1 VYSLVVTVFQ
11 MDHVSGLVATFPAS
25 QGFLNA
31 IAFFVTNKRVRVRW
45 LRAFGFRTYKYV

>member
-1 VYSLVVTVFQ
+1 VCSFVVSMLQ
-11 MDHVSGLVATFPAS
+11 MDLISGLVATFPAS